1 MIPTSGSCPGSDD
14 GQCSTTGAPGFS
26 LLELLIVLALT
37 SMVVA
42 LVVPRLSQ
50 TVAAIGRSGDR
61 AEVVRQLQ
69 ELPMRARRQAAAIAA
84 PERADLSSLMEL
96 PEGWRV
102 VALTPLLVRENGICG
117 TADVQVQVEG
127 LIEKWRIETPDCTV
141 SDGR

>member
-1 MIPTSGSCPGSDD
+1 MIPTSGSCRESDA
-14 GQCSTTGAPGFS
+14 GHCRVTGVSGFS

-69 ELPMRARRQAAAIAA
+69 ELPMQARRQASAITA
-84 PERADLSSLMEL
+84 PERTDLSPWLEL
-96 PEGWRV
+96 PQGWRV
-102 VALTPLLVRENGICG
+102 VAQTPLLVRENGICD

-127 LIEKWRIETPDCTV
+127 LIEKWRMEMPDCAV